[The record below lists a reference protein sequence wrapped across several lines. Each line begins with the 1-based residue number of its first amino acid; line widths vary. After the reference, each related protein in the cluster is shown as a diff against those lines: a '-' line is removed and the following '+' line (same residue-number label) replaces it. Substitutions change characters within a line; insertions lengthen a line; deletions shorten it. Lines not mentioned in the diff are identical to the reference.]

1 MVYSLDEEIK
11 NLSLGERIRLARVTV
26 RMSQEELA
34 KKLFVTQSHIS
45 DLENN
50 VYEPKWGLM
59 VALVTVTRKSFE
71 FFA

>member
-11 NLSLGERIRLARVTV
+11 TLTLGERIRLARITI
-26 RMSQEELA
+26 RMSQKEMA
-34 KKLFVTQSHIS
+34 DKLFVTQSYIS

-50 VYEPKWGLM
+50 VYEPKWQLM
-59 VALVTVTRKSFE
+59 VQLVKLTRKSFE